1 MLIRDCEVSQ
11 KWWWH
16 CRDAMSLDNST
27 FLFDLAAQEYR
38 SYKLSLPTRR
48 TLYKA
53 FMGYQCRCRY
63 AAAMSVRLPG
73 RERND
78 MARSRLNR
86 MAKRVDVFVVVCF
99 TTHTVINQPGKPA
112 SIICYLTRNEF
123 TCFLLATRIPCQLT
137 GWHSYR
143 DHPPNIIHRAA
154 RGEQRSPVLLGRSI
168 IVTISETCVSLSV
181 RTWEV

>member
-137 GWHSYR
+137 G
-143 DHPPNIIHRAA
+143 
-154 RGEQRSPVLLGRSI
+154 
-168 IVTISETCVSLSV
+168 
-181 RTWEV
+181 

>member
-154 RGEQRSPVLLGRSI
+154 REEQRSPVLLGRSI
-168 IVTISETCVSLSV
+168 IVTISETCVSLSA

>member
-143 DHPPNIIHRAA
+143 DHPPNIIDRAA

-168 IVTISETCVSLSV
+168 IVTISETCVSLSA

>member
-16 CRDAMSLDNST
+16 CRDAMSPDNST
-27 FLFDLAAQEYR
+27 FLLDLAAQEYR
-38 SYKLSLPTRR
+38 SYKLSSLTRR
-48 TLYKA
+48 TLYTA

-86 MAKRVDVFVVVCF
+86 MAKRVDVFVVACF
-99 TTHTVINQPGKPA
+99 TTHTATNQPGKPA

-123 TCFLLATRIPCQLT
+123 TCFLLATRIPCQLA

-143 DHPPNIIHRAA
+143 DHPTKHNSSRSKGRTKIPCSPRAIHHRNN
-154 RGEQRSPVLLGRSI
+154 
-168 IVTISETCVSLSV
+168 
-181 RTWEV
+181 

>member
-1 MLIRDCEVSQ
+1 MLIRECEVSQ

-16 CRDAMSLDNST
+16 CRDAMSPDNSA

-38 SYKLSLPTRR
+38 SYKLSSLTRR

-86 MAKRVDVFVVVCF
+86 MAKRVDVFVVACF
-99 TTHTVINQPGKPA
+99 TTHINQPGKPA

-123 TCFLLATRIPCQLT
+123 TCFLLATRMSVGRLAFLPWSSTKHNSSRSKRGTKIPC
-137 GWHSYR
+137 SPR
-143 DHPPNIIHRAA
+143 AIHHRNN
-154 RGEQRSPVLLGRSI
+154 
-168 IVTISETCVSLSV
+168 
-181 RTWEV
+181 

>member
-168 IVTISETCVSLSV
+168 IVTISETCVSLSA